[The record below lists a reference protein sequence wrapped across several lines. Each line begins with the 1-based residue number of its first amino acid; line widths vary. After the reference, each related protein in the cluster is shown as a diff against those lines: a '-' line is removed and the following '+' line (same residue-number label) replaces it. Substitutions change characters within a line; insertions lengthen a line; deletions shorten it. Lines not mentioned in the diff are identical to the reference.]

1 LQVYRKLE
9 ARGEIRGGRF
19 VSGVA
24 GEQYALGDT
33 IRELRK
39 LKEQPNSG
47 ELVILSACD
56 PLNLIGILGND
67 PRVPSLATNRIAL
80 FNGLPVGIF
89 QGEAQL
95 WPLCPKSLAPFISAQ
110 LRTGRTMA
118 VAIPKATA
126 KQGNATL
133 DVGHDPAS
141 VTGSES
147 LAASDAIPTEQ
158 AQVPLTPVEKL
169 LNKRRPA
176 SQSPRT
182 IPRPRLS

>member
-1 LQVYRKLE
+1 MYRKLE

-19 VSGVA
+19 VAGVA

-33 IRELRK
+33 IRELRQ

-47 ELVILSACD
+47 ELVVISACD

-95 WPLCPKSLAPFISAQ
+95 WPQCPKSLAPFISAQ
-110 LRTGRTMA
+110 LRTGRTLA
-118 VAIPKATA
+118 VAIPKATV
-126 KQGNATL
+126 KRDHAT
-133 DVGHDPAS
+133 VESSRDP
-141 VTGSES
+141 ES
-147 LAASDAIPTEQ
+147 STTFSPPTASDAASTGQ
-158 AQVPLTPVEKL
+158 AQTILTPVEKL

-176 SQSPRT
+176 SQSPRS
-182 IPRPRLS
+182 IPRPRIS

>member
-1 LQVYRKLE
+1 MYRKLE

-47 ELVILSACD
+47 ELVVISACD

-67 PRVPSLATNRIAL
+67 PRVPSLASNRIAL
-80 FNGLPVGIF
+80 FNGLPVGIY

-95 WPLCPKSLAPFISAQ
+95 WPQCPKSLAPFITTQ

-118 VAIPKATA
+118 VAIPKATR
-126 KQGNATL
+126 
-133 DVGHDPAS
+133 P
-141 VTGSES
+141 
-147 LAASDAIPTEQ
+147 
-158 AQVPLTPVEKL
+158 PV
-169 LNKRRPA
+169 A
-176 SQSPRT
+176 SQEAEDRT
-182 IPRPRLS
+182 TLAGTPTTVWPSRTS